1 MADYAADHANPQ
13 GAGDKRP
20 TALQIIHD
28 ESLGDRLAGK
38 VMVVTGAASGI
49 GLETARAL
57 SATGASLI
65 LPVRDVEKA
74 EASLAPVLSSGRTSL
89 VPMDLSSFAS
99 VRQAAA
105 MILEKSGGVVN
116 VLVCNAGVMG
126 IRELGLTADGHETH
140 FGTNYLGHFLL
151 FHLLKRALLAG
162 STPQLKSRVVVLTS
176 SVHRT
181 CRLGGSDDYNFQK
194 GGYTPEAAYA
204 RSKLANVYMA
214 SELDRRYA
222 HRGLRAT
229 SVHPGGIMT
238 EISRHM
244 DSQFVPT
251 LMKSERVVKTLKS
264 AEQGAATTVLAAV
277 GKAWEDRG
285 GRYLE
290 DCGEAERG
298 VDDNLGFGPGYV
310 EQTYDPGEEARL
322 WEDSLEIVGVDRDD

>member
-28 ESLGDRLAGK
+28 ESLVGELAGK
-38 VMVVTGAASGI
+38 IMVVTGAASGI

-65 LPVRDVEKA
+65 LPVRDIRKA
-74 EASLAPVLSSGRTSL
+74 EANLAPVLSSGRASL

-99 VRQAAA
+99 VRRAAA
-105 MILEKSGGVVN
+105 VILEKSDGVVN

-126 IRELGLTADGHETH
+126 IRELSLTADGHEMH

-151 FHLLKRALLAG
+151 FHLLKHALLAG

-181 CRLGGSDDYNFQK
+181 CRLGGSDDYSFQK
-194 GGYTPEAAYA
+194 GGYSQEVAYA
-204 RSKLANVYMA
+204 RSKLTNIYMA
-214 SELDRRYA
+214 NELDRRYG
-222 HRGLRAT
+222 HKGLRAT
-229 SVHPGGIMT
+229 SVHPGGIIT

-251 LMKSERVVKTLKS
+251 LMKSEHVVKTLKS

-298 VDDNLGFGPGYV
+298 EDDNLGFGPGYV
-310 EQTYDPGEEARL
+310 EQTYDPSDEARL